1 MKAIWVNSPSNPTGA
16 VLSAAQLHDIVNAAR
31 EIGAVVLSDECYAL
45 MNWTKANDDE
55 GNREAAIE
63 SSPCALRADVC
74 DGRADGVVVLYS
86 LSKQSNMAG
95 YRTALLAG
103 DAQIISRMT
112 AFRKQLGLIMPGP
125 VQAAMAA
132 GLRDAASV
140 RAQHNRYHDRL
151 GELVCALRGYGYRV
165 NMPQGAL
172 YVWTKAKSADCWTD
186 MKALASIGI
195 IASPGEFYGA
205 PEYLRFSATA
215 TDEQIHRACERLAQA

>member
-1 MKAIWVNSPSNPTGA
+1 MI
-16 VLSAAQLHDIVNAAR
+16 
-31 EIGAVVLSDECYAL
+31 
-45 MNWTKANDDE
+45 
-55 GNREAAIE
+55 
-63 SSPCALRADVC
+63 
-74 DGRADGVVVLYS
+74 VLYS

-165 NMPQGAL
+165 NMPCGSL
-172 YVWTKAKSADCWTD
+172 VRMDE
-186 MKALASIGI
+186 
-195 IASPGEFYGA
+195 GEVG
-205 PEYLRFSATA
+205 
-215 TDEQIHRACERLAQA
+215 

>member
-1 MKAIWVNSPSNPTGA
+1 
-16 VLSAAQLHDIVNAAR
+16 
-31 EIGAVVLSDECYAL
+31 
-45 MNWTKANDDE
+45 
-55 GNREAAIE
+55 
-63 SSPCALRADVC
+63 
-74 DGRADGVVVLYS
+74 
-86 LSKQSNMAG
+86 
-95 YRTALLAG
+95 
-103 DAQIISRMT
+103 
-112 AFRKQLGLIMPGP
+112 MPGP
-125 VQAAMAA
+125 VQAAMAV

-215 TDEQIHRACERLAQA
+215 TDEQSHRACERLAQA